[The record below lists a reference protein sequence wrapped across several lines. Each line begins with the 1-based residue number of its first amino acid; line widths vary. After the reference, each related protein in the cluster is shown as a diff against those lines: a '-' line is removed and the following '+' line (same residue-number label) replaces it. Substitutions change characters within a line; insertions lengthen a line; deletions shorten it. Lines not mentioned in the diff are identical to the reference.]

1 MTLSSFMNKKVSI
14 IVLNYN
20 GLEFLKK
27 CLSSIDKQTHPQ
39 IEVVVTDNNSTD
51 GSVEYIKGLD
61 KVILVANKENY
72 GYAKANNLAAQK
84 ATGEFLFFLNNDT
97 ELDEDTIEKMLL
109 CYQENSVVTPAQI
122 QLISGKELVRTGAG
136 MDIFGY
142 PYVNDDPRKTR
153 VFYADGAG
161 IFVKK
166 KDFLK
171 IGGFDEELFIFQE
184 DIDFSW
190 RAQMLGYKVIPC
202 WEAKFRHYGG
212 GTVLGGG
219 PKSQRYQSSYFRRYL
234 NEKNVIRNILKN
246 YSFPLCLVILLILLM
261 LHGTEIVL
269 LAVLL
274 KWKVVACYLKAYK
287 WNILNLRNTLEFR
300 KKVQEK
306 RVVSDINLM
315 KRMYWSYSKLYALVK
330 LGLPQF
336 KE

>member
-1 MTLSSFMNKKVSI
+1 MKVSI

-27 CLSSIDKQTHPQ
+27 CLLSIDRQTYPQ

-51 GSVEYIKGLD
+51 GSVGYVKGLN
-61 KVILVANKENY
+61 KVVLVANKENY
-72 GYAKANNLAAQK
+72 GYAKANNIAAQK
-84 ATGEFLFFLNNDT
+84 ATGDFLFFLNNDT
-97 ELDEDTIEKMLL
+97 ELYEDAVEKMLF
-109 CYQENSVVTPAQI
+109 CYQENSIVSPAQI
-122 QLISGKELVRTGAG
+122 QLIGGKELVRAGAG

-142 PYVNDDPRKTR
+142 PYVNDDPKKTR

-190 RAQMLGYKVIPC
+190 RAQMMGYKIIPC
-202 WEAKFRHYGG
+202 WQAKFRHYGG
-212 GTVLGGG
+212 GTVLGSISK
-219 PKSQRYQSSYFRRYL
+219 PRRYQSSYFRRYL
-234 NEKNVIRNILKN
+234 NEKNVIRNILKD
-246 YSFPLCLVILLILLM
+246 YSFPLCLVLLSILLM
-261 LHGTEIVL
+261 LHCLEIVI
-269 LAVLL
+269 LAILL

-300 KKVQEK
+300 KQVQKK

-315 KRMYWSYSKLYALVK
+315 KRMYWSYSKLYSFIK
-330 LGLPQF
+330 LGLPRF
-336 KE
+336 KD

>member
-1 MTLSSFMNKKVSI
+1 MSKTTGKKVSI
-14 IVLNYN
+14 IVLSWFGIKHLRYC
-20 GLEFLKK
+20 LPSLKK
-27 CLSSIDKQTHPQ
+27 IKYRPLEVIVITSDQDKETKDFIEKNHSWVKLLVMGKDLGYAGCNNFGVKKSS
-39 IEVVVTDNNSTD
+39 
-51 GSVEYIKGLD
+51 GEYIL
-61 KVILVANKENY
+61 I
-72 GYAKANNLAAQK
+72 
-84 ATGEFLFFLNNDT
+84 LNNDT
-97 ELDEDTIEKMLL
+97 KLCEDAIEKMLL

-122 QLISGKELVRTGAG
+122 QLISGTELVRTGAG

-171 IGGFDEELFIFQE
+171 IGGFDEDLFIFQE

-190 RAQMLGYKVIPC
+190 RAQMLGYKIIPC
-202 WEAKFRHYGG
+202 WEARFYHYGG

-246 YSFPLCLVILLILLM
+246 YSFPLCLVILSILLM
-261 LHGTEIVL
+261 LHCLEIVL
-269 LAVLL
+269 LAILL

-287 WNILNLRNTLEFR
+287 WNILNLRSTLEFR
-300 KKVQEK
+300 KRVQEK
-306 RVVSDINLM
+306 RVVSDLTLM
-315 KRMYWSYSKLYALVK
+315 KKMYWSYSKIYSLLK